1 MENKQIQQQVAVDSS
16 VDNRQLSIMSDR
28 TNKKSFF
35 KKKKSCPLSNKEAG
49 QISYKNPE
57 LLSKFIS
64 EGGRILSRRV
74 TYVASNKQKQLKN
87 AIKIARKLAL
97 MKYCS
102 NHR

>member
-1 MENKQIQQQVAVDSS
+1 MENKQIQQQVATDSS

-35 KKKKSCPLSNKEAG
+35 KKKKSCPLSSKEAG

>member
-1 MENKQIQQQVAVDSS
+1 MENKQVQHQTFDSSS
-16 VDNRQLSIMSDR
+16 VDNNQLSIMADR

-35 KKKKSCPLSNKEAG
+35 KKKKNCPLSNKEAG
-49 QISYKNPE
+49 QISYKNPD
-57 LLSKFIS
+57 LLSKFVS

-74 TYVASNKQKQLKN
+74 THVASGKQKQLKN

-102 NHR
+102 KHK